1 MDEQN
6 ELLKRRRPCSILNSE
21 MNQIEP
27 AWFHMWFIP
36 PADGWPKGLVELS
49 DGRMICLGYRKI
61 IFDRDKEVSP
71 FDESRH

>member
-1 MDEQN
+1 MNEEQN
-6 ELLKRRRPCSILNSE
+6 SLLKQRRSCSIWNSE
-21 MNQIEP
+21 MSRTEP

-61 IFDRDKEVSP
+61 IFDRDYVLNEELSQ
-71 FDESRH
+71 